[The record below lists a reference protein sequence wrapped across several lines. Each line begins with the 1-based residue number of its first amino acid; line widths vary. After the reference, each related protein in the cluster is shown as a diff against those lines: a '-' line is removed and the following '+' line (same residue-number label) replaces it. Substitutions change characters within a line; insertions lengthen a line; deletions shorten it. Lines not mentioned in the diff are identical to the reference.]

1 VNPEAFRFGA
11 GTLGDLPDVLAVL
24 GVARPLV
31 VTTRRG
37 AETAAASVG
46 AVVYAG
52 VRRHAPVETV
62 AEAAARAA
70 EAEVDAIL
78 GLGGG
83 SAIDTAKAVS
93 VETGLPLVAI
103 PTTYA
108 GAEWTPFFGLRDD
121 ATRTKRGGSGAEL
134 AGVVYDPELTLT
146 LPHGETAG
154 TAMNALAHAAE
165 AFYVNGTTDR
175 ARRHA
180 FTGARAIAYALPL
193 VLERPDS
200 LYARSRLLEGAMRA
214 GRALGEAGLALG
226 HALAQA
232 LGVRYDLAHGALN
245 AVVLPAALR
254 FNAPV
259 VPDAVEDFAE
269 AMGSDD
275 AVAKVEELARLGGY
289 ARLRDLGVPG
299 DELDEVGRLAAARPG
314 ARANPR
320 TVTPEQAA
328 ELLRSVW

>member
-1 VNPEAFRFGA
+1 VTDETFRFGA
-11 GTLGDLPDVLAVL
+11 GSLADLPDVLAALEVE
-24 GVARPLV
+24 RPLV

-37 AETAAASVG
+37 AETAAAVPN
-46 AVVYAG
+46 AALYAG
-52 VRRHAPVETV
+52 VRRHAPVDTV
-62 AEAAARAA
+62 PAAVAQARSVGA
-70 EAEVDAIL
+70 DAIV

-93 VETGLPLVAI
+93 VEAGLPLVAV

-108 GAEWTPFFGLRDD
+108 GAEWSRFYGLRDE
-121 ATRTKRGGSGAEL
+121 RTGTKTGGGGAEL
-134 AGVVYDPELTLT
+134 KGVVYDPELTLG
-146 LPHGETAG
+146 LPRDETAG

-180 FTGARAIAYALPL
+180 FTGARAIAYSLPL

-200 LYARSRLLEGAMRA
+200 LYARTRLLEGAMRA
-214 GRALGEAGLALG
+214 GRALGESGLALG

-232 LGVRYDLAHGALN
+232 LGARYGLPHGALN

-254 FNAPV
+254 FNASV
-259 VPDAVEDFAE
+259 VPDALEDFAT
-269 AMGSDD
+269 AMLVED
-275 AVAKVEELARLGGY
+275 APAKVEELARLGGFT
-289 ARLRDLGVPG
+289 RLRDLGVPEG
-299 DELDEVGRLAAARPG
+299 ELGEVGRLAAARPG
-314 ARANPR
+314 AKANPR
-320 TVTPEQAA
+320 AVTAEQAT

>member
-1 VNPEAFRFGA
+1 LTGETFRFGA
-11 GTLGDLPDVLAVL
+11 GALADLPDVLAALEVE
-24 GVARPLV
+24 RPLV
-31 VTTRRG
+31 VTSRRG
-37 AETAAASVG
+37 AETASAIPRAP
-46 AVVYAG
+46 VYAG

-62 AEAAARAA
+62 GEAVAAARAA
-70 EAEVDAIL
+70 GADVIV

-83 SAIDTAKAVS
+83 SAIDTAKAAS
-93 VETGLPLVAI
+93 VEAALPLVAV

-108 GAEWTPFFGLRDD
+108 GAEWSPFYGLRDES
-121 ATRTKRGGSGAEL
+121 TGTKRGGGGAEL
-134 AGVVYDPELTLT
+134 KGVVYDPALTLT
-146 LPHGETAG
+146 LPRDETAG
-154 TAMNALAHAAE
+154 TALNALAHAAE

-180 FTGARAIAYALPL
+180 FTGARAISYALPL
-193 VLERPDS
+193 VLERPDD

-214 GRALGEAGLALG
+214 GRALGEAGLAVG

-232 LGVRYDLAHGALN
+232 LGARYGLPHGALN

-259 VPDAVEDFAE
+259 VPDAIDDFAA
-269 AMGSDD
+269 AMVTDD
-275 AVAKVEELARLGGY
+275 AVAKVEELARLGGFT
-289 ARLRDLGVPG
+289 RLRDLGVPD
-299 DELDEVGRLAAARPG
+299 DELDEVGRLAAGRPG

-320 TVTPEQAA
+320 PVTPEQAT